1 MLLNIKLFQIDSIQI
16 NFDTEALWMLNIALA
31 IIMFGVSLDISID
44 DFKRLFKNPK
54 IILVGILSQFIL
66 LPLFTF
72 LLVIIIK
79 PHPSFALGMILIAAC
94 PGGNVSNF
102 FSKMAKGNT
111 ALSISLTAFAT
122 LVCIALTPI
131 NLNLWGSL
139 YPPTKAI
146 LKTVNLNP
154 YELTKLVLLILGIPL
169 LLGMLVNYYQK
180 EMAKKINI
188 VLKPFSVSVFLL
200 LIIIAL
206 YDNANIFKNH
216 IYLVLFLVI
225 FHNLFAYFIG
235 YSTAKL
241 FKLSTKDCKT
251 ISIETGI
258 QNGGLGLLLIFSFF
272 DGLGGMA
279 LLAAFWGVWDIFS
292 GMLLATYWGRKKK
305 T

>member
-1 MLLNIKLFQIDSIQI
+1 
-16 NFDTEALWMLNIALA
+16 MLNIALA
-31 IIMFGVSLDISID
+31 IIMFGVSLDISIN
-44 DFKRLFKNPK
+44 DFKKLFKNPK
-54 IILVGILSQFIL
+54 IVLVGILSQFIL
-66 LPLFTF
+66 LPFFTF
-72 LLVIIIK
+72 LLVISIK

-122 LVCIALTPI
+122 LVCIIFTPI

-154 YELTKLVLLILGIPL
+154 YQLTKLVLLILGIPL
-169 LLGMLVNYYQK
+169 FLGMIVNHYHK
-180 EMAKKINI
+180 KMAKKIN
-188 VLKPFSVSVFLL
+188 VFLKPFSVSFFLL
-200 LIIIAL
+200 LIVIAL
-206 YDNANIFKNH
+206 YDNATIFKNH
-216 IYLVLFLVI
+216 IHLVLFLVI
-225 FHNLFAYFIG
+225 FHNIFAYLIG

-241 FKLSTKDCKT
+241 FNLTDKDSKT

-292 GMLLATYWGRKKK
+292 GMLLATYWGRKMK